1 MYLVPNSNN
10 MFLVALKSHFNFLL
24 INYIECPLSY
34 KFLTLVRCILGIVSG
49 YTTLQENPK
58 DDYKHYE
65 SKCTGFH

>member
-1 MYLVPNSNN
+1 MYLVPNTNN

-34 KFLTLVRCILGIVSG
+34 KFLTLVRCVLIVLG